1 MPTPSVAAA
10 VVQKLGLLAA
20 CLAVVWFLF
29 GPVALVYLLSYAYHA
44 VNLQAF
50 LFRRER
56 ADVYLATSLILR
68 GVAIA
73 TLLFLM
79 APFVSG
85 PWNYYALAAIAA
97 GTVLHAF
104 SVQALGLRRTYY
116 AVELGAAASARTKAF
131 PYNLLAHPMEIGAGL
146 QFVGLYFVLPEF
158 TLAWPYLVLG
168 HLAFT
173 VVTALVEELNL
184 HFRNYFFTAQIGRF
198 TRENAQH
205 TIDGLRDWSLD
216 HFREHLHKSC
226 SMHAYVKTLPADAI
240 AQIDRVRYADEIMEH
255 LNCAFPG
262 SQVNP
267 LPMTDEF
274 YISRYNI
281 DRGGDQGLFDKHHDG
296 NLRFLPASSVV
307 RSLIYLSSQDHL
319 EVVFDTSGKAAQMKT
334 YDYGLLDF
342 HKELHWVNGSYDPN
356 NPPRILLKCNYYID
370 HSGLSFWRRLGIGL
384 NIAVFYSVK
393 AAMEYSKSPQTVFQ
407 RCVGMMCNVFRR
419 LNNFSPAAPIVL
431 VVGVLVVTLK
441 LFALQVAHL
450 F

>member
-20 CLAVVWFLF
+20 CLAVAWFLLS
-29 GPVALVYLLSYAYHA
+29 PAALVYLLSYAYHV

-56 ADVYLATSLILR
+56 ADVYLTTSLILR

-79 APFVSG
+79 APYASG
-85 PWNYYALAAIAA
+85 TWNYYALAAIAA

-116 AVELGAAASARTKAF
+116 AVELGALAPSRTKAF
-131 PYNLLAHPMEIGAGL
+131 PYGLLTHPMEIGAGL
-146 QFVGLYFVLPEF
+146 QFVGLYFLLPEF

-184 HFRNYFFTAQIGRF
+184 HFRDYFFTAQIGRF

-205 TIDGLRDWSLD
+205 TIDGLRDWSLA
-216 HFREHLHKSC
+216 HFSEHLHKSC

-255 LNCAFPG
+255 LNGAFPG
-262 SQVNP
+262 SQVIP

-384 NIAVFYSVK
+384 NIAVFYCVK
-393 AAMEYSKSPQTVFQ
+393 AAMEYSKSPKTIFQ
-407 RCVGMMCNVFRR
+407 RCVGTMCNVFRK